1 VFDDL
6 LAANAAYRETF
17 DLGGLVAGARRGL
30 AIITCIDS
38 RIEPLSMLGLVPG
51 DAKIIR
57 NAGARVT
64 GDVLR
69 SLVLATH
76 LLGVNRVAVVQHT
89 DCRMAS
95 ATEEEIHK
103 LIGDA
108 TGGADTAAWDFLA
121 IEDRA
126 QVVRDDLERL
136 RTCALLP
143 DDLEIGIFLYDLG
156 SGGLETITPA

>member
-6 LAANAAYRETF
+6 LAANATYRETF
-17 DLGGLVAGARRGL
+17 DLGGLASGARRGL
-30 AIITCIDS
+30 AIVTCIDS

-51 DAKIIR
+51 DAKILR

-64 GDVLR
+64 DDVLR

-76 LLGVNRVAVVQHT
+76 LLGVDRVALVHHT

-103 LIGDA
+103 LIGEA

-121 IEDRA
+121 IEDRT
-126 QVVRDDLERL
+126 QVIHDDLERL
-136 RTCALLP
+136 RSCALLP